1 MFNAKNHHLMKK
13 VYLFALILV
22 PFFISSCMSFPQK
35 IDSFVTSVEEECDQ
49 SSYSE
54 EYWMSKDQQF
64 QKYIDKYQAKKSS
77 FSSEEKREINSSIAR
92 YEFQKIN
99 SFVTFVKDN
108 YSEYSE
114 DDWATANERLKELAQ
129 GYKELRHFFNTREKL
144 AINKLFISYGVV
156 VAGTKISSAISVVR
170 SILQELG
177 L

>member
-1 MFNAKNHHLMKK
+1 
-13 VYLFALILV
+13 
-22 PFFISSCMSFPQK
+22 
-35 IDSFVTSVEEECDQ
+35 
-49 SSYSE
+49 
-54 EYWMSKDQQF
+54 MSKDQQF